1 MKPLPVY
8 DSADYC
14 PGCGRDEGAD
24 GQDAAHG
31 ILPTASV
38 IRPCPLLAT
47 LPTLPQSPRSN
58 SAECGRIA
66 GQ

>member
-31 ILPTASV
+31 SAGGIFLSQSQISIILS
-38 IRPCPLLAT
+38 
-47 LPTLPQSPRSN
+47 
-58 SAECGRIA
+58 
-66 GQ
+66 